1 MNSAYSTTSS
11 SLPIPAIPAAAATYR
26 SATPPAANGAAK
38 RAAQTPPISI
48 PVKYSNGSLRIP
60 DGTQPSPLSTYPVT
74 PDNLPAPLPE
84 QALSIRKKP
93 SRAPTMGPDTGQ
105 PRRDQNARV
114 SFYDPTN
121 QASLNQLLS
130 GDVVMYEPI
139 DGEAENNHVMEDT
152 TAQATL
158 DSMEEMLEGYEWAT
172 DDIMGRRSMTGAA
185 DRMEARLLDELMALD
200 KVGLVDGYVTSTL
213 TFYRSQGE
221 HTLIHRV

>member
-1 MNSAYSTTSS
+1 
-11 SLPIPAIPAAAATYR
+11 
-26 SATPPAANGAAK
+26 
-38 RAAQTPPISI
+38 
-48 PVKYSNGSLRIP
+48 
-60 DGTQPSPLSTYPVT
+60 
-74 PDNLPAPLPE
+74 
-84 QALSIRKKP
+84 
-93 SRAPTMGPDTGQ
+93 
-105 PRRDQNARV
+105 
-114 SFYDPTN
+114 
-121 QASLNQLLS
+121 
-130 GDVVMYEPI
+130 MYEPI